1 MSQASQIEPPK
12 WPLKFLRFFLRGEF
26 LEEIE
31 GDMEEIFLE
40 NLEFHSPAKASRMY
54 TWDTLRLLRPI
65 LIRQLHAHNPI
76 ITYSMFQHN
85 LTIAFRN
92 FMRYK
97 TSFLINLIGLASG
110 LACFLLIYLWV
121 QDEWKMDKGYDQ
133 IDQIYQVMEHVEIS
147 SGIGTASNTA
157 GPMAEGLVDDFPEV
171 EIGATARTKSINP
184 NTLSFGDK
192 NVKAKGLY
200 ASKDFFSLFSF
211 SLLEGTP
218 DQVLQ
223 DPSSI
228 ILSESLARSLFGN
241 EREIIGKQVLLQ
253 REHPLQVSGILKDL
267 DRHTSLQFDYVLSFE
282 AWAEDNTWVQAWQNR
297 HPQAFVRFQKGTDVD
312 AFNEK
317 IYDYLTVK
325 GGEEEAHRKVEL
337 VPYKSSY
344 LYGRYENGQQSGG
357 RIEYVWLFS
366 LVAIFILLIACINF
380 MNLSTAKATQRTKEV
395 GIKKSFGVRRES
407 LVFQYMSESI
417 LLTFFSLVAAIL
429 LVVLLLPQFNH
440 ITGKQLELIWDG
452 NLFLVLGG
460 ILVFTGLLAGSYP
473 ALYLSSLS
481 PITIFRGKLSRSL
494 GELIVRRGLVVLQYA
509 LSIILMVSVW
519 VVYKQIEFTQTQ
531 NLGYNREN
539 VILFNKEGK
548 TYDLATARTLM
559 QEFMRLPGVK
569 DASIIGNT
577 MTESD
582 WGTNGIHWPGKD
594 PDDRTGF
601 DVIQVDYGTL
611 EMLEIEMKEGRSFSE
626 DYGSDSAKVIFNEA
640 AIKHMGLEN
649 PVGQLIQWGPDYEI
663 IGVAKNFHLESFH
676 DEISPLI
683 FYLDPNAQY
692 MMAKIE
698 GANIQE
704 TLSKMEEIYVNIN
717 PGFFLDYSFVDDDY
731 AALYAAEQRV
741 SVLSRYF
748 AGLAILISCLGLF
761 GLAMFTAT
769 KRRKEIGIRKV
780 LGASSFQLIRL
791 LSHEYSRMV
800 GLAIIVALPVSYFL
814 AQQWLETF
822 VFRIS
827 LQWWYFLGVGVL
839 AMLIAWLTVGLQT
852 ANATRINPVECLR
865 DE

>member
-1 MSQASQIEPPK
+1 MSNPQHIEPPK
-12 WPLKFLRFFLRGEF
+12 WPLAFLRFFLRGEF

-40 NLEFHSPAKASRMY
+40 NLEYYSPKKAARIY
-54 TWDTLRLLRPI
+54 TWDTLKLLRPI
-65 LIRQLHAHNPI
+65 LIRHLHSHNPI

-97 TSFLINLIGLASG
+97 TSFFINLTGLASG

-133 IDQIYQVMEHVEIS
+133 IDQLYQVLEHVELS
-147 SGIGTASNTA
+147 SGISTASNSS
-157 GPMAEGLVDDFPEV
+157 GPMAEGLAEDFPEV

-211 SLLEGTP
+211 PLLEGSP
-218 DQVLQ
+218 EQVLQ

-241 EREIIGKQVLLQ
+241 EADFIGKQVLLQ

-267 DRHTSLQFDYVLSFE
+267 DKHTSLQFDYVLSFE
-282 AWAEDNTWVQAWQNR
+282 AWAEENTWVYEWGNR
-297 HPQAFVRFQKGTDVD
+297 HPQAFVRFQKGTDVA

-317 IYDYLTVK
+317 VYDYLSTK
-325 GGEEEAHRKVEL
+325 GGEEELHRKVEL
-337 VPYKSSY
+337 VPYKSMY
-344 LYGRYENGQQSGG
+344 LHGTYKNGQQEGG

-417 LLTFFSLVAAIL
+417 LLTLFSLVAAVL
-429 LVVLLLPQFNH
+429 LVFLLLPQFNH
-440 ITGKQLELIWDG
+440 ITGKQLELVWDS
-452 NLFLVLGG
+452 NLFMVLGG
-460 ILVFTGLLAGSYP
+460 ILLFTGLLAGSYP

-494 GELIVRRGLVVLQYA
+494 GELLVRRGLVVLQYA

-539 VILFNKEGK
+539 VILFKKEGK

-582 WGTNGIHWPGKD
+582 WGTNGIQWPGKE
-594 PDDRTGF
+594 PTDRTGF

-626 DYGSDSAKVIFNEA
+626 DYGSDSLKVIFNEA

-649 PVGQLIQWGPDYEI
+649 PVGQLVQWGPDYEI
-663 IGVAKNFHLESFH
+663 IGVVKNFHLESFH
-676 DEISPLI
+676 DEISPLV
-683 FYLDPNAQY
+683 FYLDPQAQY
-692 MMAKIE
+692 MMAKVE
-698 GANIQE
+698 GVNIQE
-704 TLSKMEEIYVNIN
+704 TLSKMEEIYANIN

-780 LGASSFQLIRL
+780 LGATPFQLIRL

-814 AQQWLETF
+814 AQEWLETF

-827 LQWWYFLGVGVL
+827 LQWW
-839 AMLIAWLTVGLQT
+839 
-852 ANATRINPVECLR
+852 
-865 DE
+865 

>member
-1 MSQASQIEPPK
+1 
-12 WPLKFLRFFLRGEF
+12 
-26 LEEIE
+26 
-31 GDMEEIFLE
+31 
-40 NLEFHSPAKASRMY
+40 
-54 TWDTLRLLRPI
+54 
-65 LIRQLHAHNPI
+65 
-76 ITYSMFQHN
+76 
-85 LTIAFRN
+85 
-92 FMRYK
+92 
-97 TSFLINLIGLASG
+97 
-110 LACFLLIYLWV
+110 
-121 QDEWKMDKGYDQ
+121 
-133 IDQIYQVMEHVEIS
+133 YQVLEHVELS
-147 SGIGTASNTA
+147 SGISTASNSS
-157 GPMAEGLVDDFPEV
+157 GPMAEGLAEDFPEV

-211 SLLEGTP
+211 PLLEGSP
-218 DQVLQ
+218 EQVLQ

-241 EREIIGKQVLLQ
+241 EADFIGKQVLLQ

-267 DRHTSLQFDYVLSFE
+267 DKHTSLQFDYVLSFE
-282 AWAEDNTWVQAWQNR
+282 AWAEENTWVYEWGNR
-297 HPQAFVRFQKGTDVD
+297 HPQAFVRFQKGTDVA

-317 IYDYLTVK
+317 VYDYLSTK
-325 GGEEEAHRKVEL
+325 GGEEELHRKVEL
-337 VPYKSSY
+337 VPYKSMY
-344 LYGRYENGQQSGG
+344 LHGTYKNGQQEGG

-417 LLTFFSLVAAIL
+417 LLTLFSLVAAVL
-429 LVVLLLPQFNH
+429 LVFLLLPQFNH
-440 ITGKQLELIWDG
+440 ITGKQLELVWDS
-452 NLFLVLGG
+452 NLFMVLGG
-460 ILVFTGLLAGSYP
+460 ILLFTGLLAGSYP

-494 GELIVRRGLVVLQYA
+494 GELLVRRGLVVLQYA

-539 VILFNKEGK
+539 VILFKKEGK

-582 WGTNGIHWPGKD
+582 WGTNGIQWPGKE
-594 PDDRTGF
+594 PTDRTGF

-626 DYGSDSAKVIFNEA
+626 DYGSDSLKVIFNEA

-649 PVGQLIQWGPDYEI
+649 PVGQLVQWGPDYEI
-663 IGVAKNFHLESFH
+663 IGVVKNFHLESFH
-676 DEISPLI
+676 DEISPLV
-683 FYLDPNAQY
+683 FYLDPQAQY
-692 MMAKIE
+692 MMAKVE
-698 GANIQE
+698 GVNIQE
-704 TLSKMEEIYVNIN
+704 TLSKMEEIYANIN

-780 LGASSFQLIRL
+780 LGATPFQLIRL

-814 AQQWLETF
+814 AQEWLET
-822 VFRIS
+822 
-827 LQWWYFLGVGVL
+827 
-839 AMLIAWLTVGLQT
+839 
-852 ANATRINPVECLR
+852 
-865 DE
+865 